1 MLGGITFLY
10 FIFGILTSIQGHE
23 ECGKLLESQLYDRN
37 EITSPDEYTWIG
49 RVGYENSGE
58 ATTEFHCLAVLINQR
73 YAILPAHCVLNI
85 PKADASFI
93 VFGDWRAQR
102 NFTDGDCRQVKD
114 LTQCSISPQTLDIE
128 ELVVHPQYRS
138 AATLEGLNYNI
149 ALAKLQGIVEFSY
162 FVQPICLPPAGD
174 DKDKHIG
181 QRLEQ
186 AGFYR
191 PEDLVQDWRDQFQL
205 KDLVSEWRVKKQVQM
220 ASLQFC
226 SSKIWN
232 RPLSENHM
240 CSVGDTGND
249 FLWGSPLMAFEV
261 FDGKPRNFYLVG
273 IKISSIAGPSDD
285 LDSSLFTRILPF
297 RSWVLKNIKS
307 N

>member
-49 RVGYENSGE
+49 RVGYENS
-58 ATTEFHCLAVLINQR
+58 
-73 YAILPAHCVLNI
+73 
-85 PKADASFI
+85 